1 MKVVFIGAN
10 PRTAE
15 IATLS
20 VRLGWP
26 EVVPFVATT
35 AAIGLKLVERAS
47 PDLVL
52 LHPDF
57 ADMSLPQALKELRH
71 ISNVPIL
78 ILGRRTDEME
88 VVTALQLGADDY
100 VRWPCD
106 VTEVVARIWAML
118 RRSGAG
124 PDPRE
129 NENPVLSGQ
138 LLINPATYEA
148 FLGGRRVTLTST
160 EFRLLHLLIKN
171 RSVVVSH
178 QALEDGLWGGQ
189 ADSYGLVKK
198 YIQRLRRKL
207 EDDAREPRWIASIH
221 GIGYRFIGPSP
232 NHQEAVAPMLVSNP
246 SFTTR
251 SPKFPN
257 RNRIFPLESPFFIG

>member
-1 MKVVFIGAN
+1 MKVVFIGAS

-20 VRLGWP
+20 VRLHWP
-26 EVVPFVATT
+26 AVAPLVAST
-35 AAIGLKLVERAS
+35 AAAGLKLVEQAS

-57 ADMSLPQALKELRH
+57 ADMSLPQALKELRS

-78 ILGRRTDEME
+78 ILGCRADESE

-106 VTEVVARIWAML
+106 STEVVARISAIL
-118 RRSGAG
+118 RRSGPG
-124 PDPRE
+124 PNGRE
-129 NENPVLSGQ
+129 NGNPIHSGR
-138 LLINPATYEA
+138 LFINPATYEV
-148 FLGGRRVTLTST
+148 FLEGRRLTLTST
-160 EFRLLHLLIKN
+160 EFRLLHLLVEH
-171 RSVVVSH
+171 RSAVVTH
-178 QALEDGLWGGQ
+178 QALEEGLWGSQ
-189 ADSYGLVKK
+189 ADGYGLVKK
-198 YIQRLRRKL
+198 YVQRLRRKL

-232 NHQEAVAPMLVSNP
+232 SHQEAVGPMLVPDP
-246 SFTTR
+246 SPSLR
-251 SPKFPN
+251 
-257 RNRIFPLESPFFIG
+257 GAA